1 MDQKPRGHQMIESL
15 LAKPSQKPD
24 FRNGLQSLLSSSSA
38 LTKVKAFMPQFVATT
53 DRLLNDP
60 SHAKQMDIE
69 IIEQQQHSNLME
81 DAQFEQPNLNTR
93 PGQISMVTQQGFLP

>member
-1 MDQKPRGHQMIESL
+1 MIESL

-24 FRNGLQSLLSSSSA
+24 FRNGLQSLLSTSSA

-60 SHAKQMDIE
+60 THAK
-69 IIEQQQHSNLME
+69 
-81 DAQFEQPNLNTR
+81 
-93 PGQISMVTQQGFLP
+93 

>member
-60 SHAKQMDIE
+60 SHAKQMDIQ

-93 PGQISMVTQQGFLP
+93 PGQIRMVTQQGF

>member
-1 MDQKPRGHQMIESL
+1 MIESL

-24 FRNGLQSLLSSSSA
+24 FKNGLQSLLSSSSA
-38 LTKVKAFMPQFVATT
+38 LTKAKAFMPQFVATT

-93 PGQISMVTQQGFLP
+93 PGQISMVTQKGF

>member
-69 IIEQQQHSNLME
+69 IIEQQQHSNLIE

-93 PGQISMVTQQGFLP
+93 PGQISMVTQQGF

>member
-93 PGQISMVTQQGFLP
+93 PGQISMVTQQGF

>member
-1 MDQKPRGHQMIESL
+1 MEQKPRGHQMIESL

-24 FRNGLQSLLSSSSA
+24 FRNGLQSLLSTSSA

-60 SHAKQMDIE
+60 THAKQMDIE
-69 IIEQQQHSNLME
+69 IIEQQQHNPME
-81 DAQFEQPNLNTR
+81 DAHFEQANLSTR
-93 PGQISMVTQQGFLP
+93 PGQISMVTQQGF

>member
-15 LAKPSQKPD
+15 LSKPSQKPD
-24 FRNGLQSLLSSSSA
+24 FRNGLKSLLSSSSA

-60 SHAKQMDIE
+60 SHTKQMDIE
-69 IIEQQQHSNLME
+69 IIEQQEHSNLME
-81 DAQFEQPNLNTR
+81 DAQFEQLNLNTR
-93 PGQISMVTQQGFLP
+93 PGQISMVTQQGF

>member
-93 PGQISMVTQQGFLP
+93 PGQISMVTQQGI